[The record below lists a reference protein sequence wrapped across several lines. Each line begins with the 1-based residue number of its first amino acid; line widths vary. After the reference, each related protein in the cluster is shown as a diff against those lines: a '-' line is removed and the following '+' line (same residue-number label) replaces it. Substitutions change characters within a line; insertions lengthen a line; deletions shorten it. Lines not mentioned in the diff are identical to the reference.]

1 MVQPIIRRRAIKAG
15 ALLAA
20 LFLGG
25 IMTTAIARLASGLLV
40 AQDTGTLGKTIARN
54 LAGSKADIEHL
65 AAGKPPSPDF
75 NKTLQRAINGE
86 AIFGYQLLDA
96 RGNTKFEIARP
107 TDRLRNVGQFAA
119 STAQSQKMITKT
131 GWQDTSKGPTSIGS
145 ALIPIVNDGK
155 TVAVHA
161 ISFDQT

>member
-25 IMTTAIARLASGLLV
+25 ILTTATARLASGLLV

-75 NKTLQRAINGE
+75 NK
-86 AIFGYQLLDA
+86 
-96 RGNTKFEIARP
+96 
-107 TDRLRNVGQFAA
+107 
-119 STAQSQKMITKT
+119 
-131 GWQDTSKGPTSIGS
+131 
-145 ALIPIVNDGK
+145 AL
-155 TVAVHA
+155 
-161 ISFDQT
+161 